1 MIWVRRWPVRRPR
14 GGFLVRLGMGREG
27 RGSAGPVL
35 TRAGAGL
42 IAAALTVL
50 TIGLITR

>member
-1 MIWVRRWPVRRPR
+1 
-14 GGFLVRLGMGREG
+14 MGREG
-27 RGSAGPVL
+27 RSSAGAVP

-42 IAAALTVL
+42 IAVALTVR